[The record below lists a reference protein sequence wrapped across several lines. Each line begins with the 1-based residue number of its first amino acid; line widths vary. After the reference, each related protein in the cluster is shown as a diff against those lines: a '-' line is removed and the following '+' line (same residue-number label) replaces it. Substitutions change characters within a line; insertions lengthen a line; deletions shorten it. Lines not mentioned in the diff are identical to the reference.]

1 MVTGAFRKHGT
12 VSRSPHSGNFIY
24 RHHVEPRVKL
34 CSPKKESFPIPL
46 KYIEV
51 SRTTHTIL
59 DVMQE
64 RRISDYWNIDG
75 PKDVSD
81 SWKSFTQFTL
91 SEEKPPDGYMWS
103 GGGLQPIK
111 QKQGVITCGQKFRPV
126 CSKSAQRRSSNG
138 LTRIRS
144 STMRPSIATV
154 RLWCGSRYLQQIST
168 PPNLLHSILPP
179 CVREAIC

>member
-1 MVTGAFRKHGT
+1 MDQFHAVHNQETSYTA
-12 VSRSPHSGNFIY
+12 N
-24 RHHVEPRVKL
+24 HVEPRVKL
-34 CSPKKESFPIPL
+34 YSPREESFSIPL

-81 SWKSFTQFTL
+81 SWTSFSQFTL
-91 SEEKPPDGYMWS
+91 SEEKPPDGYTWS
-103 GGGLQPIK
+103 GGGLQPFK
-111 QKQGVITCGQKFRPV
+111 QKQRVITCGQKFRPV

-144 STMRPSIATV
+144 STMRPSIAQYGFGVDPDTCSKFRPHPIFFIPSSHLV
-154 RLWCGSRYLQQIST
+154 
-168 PPNLLHSILPP
+168 
-179 CVREAIC
+179 